1 VKRVSKVGLTV
12 VALILIAVA
21 LWFFRPW
28 SEYSPYKIVA
38 FRSAHTEAQWFA
50 NFHKVLPSRRIAPS
64 ESPRQWPRTPQE
76 LNITYEWEGEQKTL
90 RDYMAQT
97 GVTGFMVLQDGAIAY
112 EHYANGSM
120 PETRN
125 MIWSVAKSYTVTILG
140 LALKEGVIK
149 SLDDT
154 VEIYAPRFKGTAYG
168 ETSIRHVA
176 MMSSGMNFGPN
187 DKWGP
192 ISLWAK
198 TYFDLTARQFD
209 MDDVAADMDRLT
221 PPGIEFRYRFP
232 DTHVISAVLR
242 GAYAESYGGKVTW
255 AQLMEDKLWQPF
267 GFGGE
272 AFWVISPA
280 DEEGTSWGHA
290 GVSMRLLE
298 LAQLGQVYL
307 DNGVPYGEAGGQ
319 SRFTEEWVDG
329 VSKPNA
335 RFQEPAL
342 DSFYPHQGYS
352 RQFWIPQDYDG
363 EFMAL
368 GGFDQVVWIDLK
380 RNAVIAQTAAGSRH
394 GGVSPLEQFKVFR
407 AVVAASSIDVAHQE
421 PATGEATQ

>member
-1 VKRVSKVGLTV
+1 MKRVSKVGLTV

-154 VEIYAPRFKGTAYG
+154 VEIYAPRFK
-168 ETSIRHVA
+168 
-176 MMSSGMNFGPN
+176 
-187 DKWGP
+187 
-192 ISLWAK
+192 
-198 TYFDLTARQFD
+198 
-209 MDDVAADMDRLT
+209 
-221 PPGIEFRYRFP
+221 
-232 DTHVISAVLR
+232 
-242 GAYAESYGGKVTW
+242 
-255 AQLMEDKLWQPF
+255 
-267 GFGGE
+267 
-272 AFWVISPA
+272 
-280 DEEGTSWGHA
+280 
-290 GVSMRLLE
+290 
-298 LAQLGQVYL
+298 
-307 DNGVPYGEAGGQ
+307 
-319 SRFTEEWVDG
+319 
-329 VSKPNA
+329 
-335 RFQEPAL
+335 
-342 DSFYPHQGYS
+342 
-352 RQFWIPQDYDG
+352 
-363 EFMAL
+363 
-368 GGFDQVVWIDLK
+368 
-380 RNAVIAQTAAGSRH
+380 
-394 GGVSPLEQFKVFR
+394 
-407 AVVAASSIDVAHQE
+407 
-421 PATGEATQ
+421 